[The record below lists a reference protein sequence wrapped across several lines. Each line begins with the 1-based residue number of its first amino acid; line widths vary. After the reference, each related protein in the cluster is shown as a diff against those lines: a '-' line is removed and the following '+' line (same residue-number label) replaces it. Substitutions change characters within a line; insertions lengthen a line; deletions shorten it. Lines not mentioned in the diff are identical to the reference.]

1 MNEETK
7 SPDARAIP
15 LTERQYLE
23 LERAMQWP
31 EDLPK
36 WDRDHDTTPT
46 NLADILGNM
55 TTI

>member
-1 MNEETK
+1 MTQETK
-7 SPDARAIP
+7 SPDRRTIP
-15 LTERQYLE
+15 LTREQYLE